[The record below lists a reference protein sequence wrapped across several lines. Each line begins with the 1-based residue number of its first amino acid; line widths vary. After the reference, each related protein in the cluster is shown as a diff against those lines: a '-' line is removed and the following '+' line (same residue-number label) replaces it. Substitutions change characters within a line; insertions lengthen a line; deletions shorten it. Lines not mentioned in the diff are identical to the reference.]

1 MNSQLRKMINIHRKV
16 SHNTLKTY
24 ESHLN
29 GISKQFN
36 NGKVIYKPFIRK
48 NIDAIL
54 DFYKGKEFS
63 EAKFNGVVS
72 IILVVLS
79 PKAKFKQAKR
89 DTELYNK
96 INGILTTQLKK
107 YEDDKIKQVK
117 TTKEKENWIEFD
129 EIRKWIE
136 NNYKDIMTG
145 DKKRVG
151 YFEGLQKLL
160 IVMLYHFIP
169 PRRLDYSDMII
180 TTEEQYN
187 KMDKRNVNAFVIT
200 PQKDIFSNDPKL
212 CYGSAFI
219 SFGADLAKSKRKE
232 DCVIVHMGGAGCRL
246 TQFDKNRAFDEFPPI
261 VRILVERIVD
271 EIPEDEN
278 GNYLMLRNSNGDKLS
293 KPSMT
298 KLIKKIYKKEFGKN
312 AVGASLLRKIYLS
325 NMKEID
331 MEKRKRV
338 AEIMNHKVMTGLIIY
353 TKKK

>member
-16 SHNTLKTY
+16 SPNTLKTY
-24 ESHLN
+24 ECHLN

-36 NGKVIYKPFIRK
+36 NGKKIYKPFIRE
-48 NIDAIL
+48 NIDEIL
-54 DFYKGKEFS
+54 EFYKGTS

-72 IILVVLS
+72 VILVLLS
-79 PKAKFKQAKR
+79 PKGKFKQAKR

-96 INGILTTQLKK
+96 INSILTTQLKK

-117 TTKEKENWIEFD
+117 TKKEEENWIEFD

-219 SFGADLAKSKRKE
+219 SFGADLAKSKRE
-232 DCVIVHMGGAGCRL
+232 QDCVIVQMGGAGCRL
-246 TQFDKNRAFDEFPPI
+246 TQFDKNRAYDEFPPI

-278 GNYLMLRNSNGDKLS
+278 GNYMMLRNSNGDKLS

-298 KLIKKIYKKEFGKN
+298 KLIKKIYKKEFGKS

-338 AEIMNHKVMTGLIIY
+338 AEIMNHKVMTGLTIY
-353 TKKK
+353 TKKD

>member
-1 MNSQLRKMINIHRKV
+1 MNSQLRKMIKIHRKV

-117 TTKEKENWIEFD
+117 TKKEEENWIEFD

-136 NNYKDIMTG
+136 DNYKKIMYLNNNG
-145 DKKRVG
+145 FG
-151 YFEGLQKLL
+151 YLDELQKLL
-160 IVMLYHFIP
+160 IIMLYHFIP

-180 TTEEQYN
+180 TTEEKYN
-187 KMDKRNVNAFVIT
+187 KMDKRKVNAFVMT
-200 PQKDIFSNDPKL
+200 PQKDIFSHIPENR
-212 CYGSAFI
+212 YGGAFI
-219 SFGADLAKSKRKE
+219 SFGADLAKSKRE
-232 DCVIVHMGGAGCRL
+232 QDCVIVKMGFTRDIL
-246 TQFDKNRAFDEFPPI
+246 TDFDNIKYDEFPPI
-261 VRILVERIVD
+261 VRVLVERIIK

-278 GNYLMLRNSNGDKLS
+278 GNYMLLQNSNGDKLS

-338 AEIMNHKVMTGLIIY
+338 AEIMNHKVMTGLTIY
-353 TKKK
+353 TKKD

>member
-16 SHNTLKTY
+16 SPNTLKTY

-36 NGKVIYKPFIRK
+36 NGKKIYKPFIRK

-117 TTKEKENWIEFD
+117 TKKEEENWIEFD
-129 EIRKWIE
+129 DIRKWIE
-136 NNYKDIMTG
+136 DNAGKYLKADTNS
-145 DKKRVG
+145 VG
-151 YFEGLQKLL
+151 YLDGLQKLL
-160 IVMLYHFIP
+160 LVMLYHFIP

-180 TTEEQYN
+180 TTEEKYN

-200 PQKDIFSNDPKL
+200 QQKDIFSNDPKL

-232 DCVIVHMGGAGCRL
+232 DCVIVQMGGAGCL
-246 TQFDKNRAFDEFPPI
+246 PSEFDKNRAFDEFPPI
-261 VRILVERIVD
+261 IRYIIEKIIM

-278 GNYLMLRNSNGDKLS
+278 GNYMMLQNSNGDKLS

-298 KLIKKIYKKEFGKN
+298 KLIKKIYKKEFEKN

-338 AEIMNHKVMTGLIIY
+338 AEIMNHKVMTGLTIY
-353 TKKK
+353 TKKD

>member
-1 MNSQLRKMINIHRKV
+1 MNSQLKKMINIHRKV
-16 SHNTLKTY
+16 APNTLKTY
-24 ESHLN
+24 ECHLN

-36 NGKVIYKPFIRK
+36 NGKKIYKPFIRE
-48 NIDAIL
+48 NIDKIL
-54 DFYKGKEFS
+54 EFYKGTS

-72 IILVVLS
+72 VILVLLS
-79 PKAKFKQAKR
+79 PRGKFKQAKR

-96 INGILTTQLKK
+96 INGILRTQLKK
-107 YEDDKIKQVK
+107 YEDNKIKQVK
-117 TTKEKENWIEFD
+117 TKKEEENWIEFD

-180 TTEEQYN
+180 TTEEKYN

-200 PQKDIFSNDPKL
+200 QQKDIFSNDPKL

-219 SFGADLAKSKRKE
+219 SFGADLAKSKRE
-232 DCVIVHMGGAGCRL
+232 QDCVIVQMGGAGCL
-246 TQFDKNRAFDEFPPI
+246 PSEFDKNRAFDEFPPI
-261 VRILVERIVD
+261 IRYIIECIVRQ
-271 EIPEDEN
+271 IPEDEN
-278 GNYLMLRNSNGDKLS
+278 GNYLMLQNSNGGKLS

-298 KLIKKIYKKEFGKN
+298 KLIKKIYKKEFGKK

-338 AEIMNHKVMTGLIIY
+338 AEIMNHKVMTGLTIY
-353 TKKK
+353 TKKD

>member
-1 MNSQLRKMINIHRKV
+1 MNSQLRKMIKIHRKV

-136 NNYKDIMTG
+136 DNYKKIMYLNNNG
-145 DKKRVG
+145 FG
-151 YFEGLQKLL
+151 YLDELQKLL
-160 IVMLYHFIP
+160 IIMLYHFIP

-180 TTEEQYN
+180 TTEEKYN
-187 KMDKRNVNAFVIT
+187 KMDKRKVNAFVMT
-200 PQKDIFSNDPKL
+200 PQKDIFSHIPENR
-212 CYGSAFI
+212 YGGAFI
-219 SFGADLAKSKRKE
+219 SFGADLAKSKRE
-232 DCVIVHMGGAGCRL
+232 QDCVIVKMGFTRDIL
-246 TQFDKNRAFDEFPPI
+246 TDFDNIKYDEFPPI
-261 VRILVERIVD
+261 VRVLVERIIK

-278 GNYLMLRNSNGDKLS
+278 GNYMLLQNSNGDKLS

-338 AEIMNHKVMTGLIIY
+338 AEIMNHKVMTGLTIY

>member
-1 MNSQLRKMINIHRKV
+1 MNSQLRKMIKIHRKV

-117 TTKEKENWIEFD
+117 TKKEEENWIEFD

-136 NNYKDIMTG
+136 DNYKKIMYLNNNG
-145 DKKRVG
+145 FG
-151 YFEGLQKLL
+151 YLDELQKLL
-160 IVMLYHFIP
+160 IIMLYHFIP

-180 TTEEQYN
+180 TTEEKYN
-187 KMDKRNVNAFVIT
+187 KMDKRKVNAFVMT
-200 PQKDIFSNDPKL
+200 PQKDIFSHIPENR
-212 CYGSAFI
+212 YGGAFI
-219 SFGADLAKSKRKE
+219 SFGADLAKSKRE
-232 DCVIVHMGGAGCRL
+232 QDCVIVKMGFTRDIL
-246 TQFDKNRAFDEFPPI
+246 TDFDNIKYDEFPPI
-261 VRILVERIVD
+261 VRVLVERIIK

-278 GNYLMLRNSNGDKLS
+278 GNYMLLQNSNGDKLS

-298 KLIKKIYKKEFGKN
+298 KLIKKIYKKEFEKN

-338 AEIMNHKVMTGLIIY
+338 AEIMNHKVMTGLTIY

>member
-16 SHNTLKTY
+16 SPNTLKTY
-24 ESHLN
+24 ECHLN

-36 NGKVIYKPFIRK
+36 NGKKIYKPFIRE
-48 NIDAIL
+48 NIDKIL
-54 DFYKGKEFS
+54 EFYKGTS

-72 IILVVLS
+72 VILVLLS
-79 PKAKFKQAKR
+79 PKGKFKQAKR

-96 INGILTTQLKK
+96 INSILTTQLKK

-117 TTKEKENWIEFD
+117 TKKEEENWIEFAD
-129 EIRKWIE
+129 IRKWIE

-219 SFGADLAKSKRKE
+219 SFGADLAKSKRE
-232 DCVIVHMGGAGCRL
+232 QDCVIVQMGGAGCRL
-246 TQFDKNRAFDEFPPI
+246 TQFDKNRAYDEFPPI

-278 GNYLMLRNSNGDKLS
+278 GNYMMLRNSNGDKLS

-298 KLIKKIYKKEFGKN
+298 KLIKKIYKKEFGKS

-338 AEIMNHKVMTGLIIY
+338 AEIMNHKVMTGLTIY
-353 TKKK
+353 TKKD